1 MTEDQLARPP
11 VVTFLGHIDHGK
23 TSLLDKIRQTRVQA
37 GEAAGITQHTR
48 VHQVDWQGQKITL
61 IDTPG
66 HEVFKNMRA
75 RGAQVT
81 DLAVLVIA
89 ANEGIKP
96 QTRECLEHIQEA
108 GIPYLIAF
116 NKMDLPGANPE
127 EIKNKLT
134 QFGVVVEDRGGEVVA
149 VPVSAETGEGL
160 EELLEMI
167 LLVAEMTELEKPSG
181 PFLGVVLE
189 SQLDPH
195 RGAVVTIIVKQGQL
209 QEGDVIV
216 SSEKKAKVKALFN
229 DQGERVKTA
238 SVSQPVVILG
248 FSDPLPAG
256 SRLSAQGCQ
265 PEAQKA
271 IEKETGGEE
280 GVLRLLVKADT
291 QGTREAVLNSLPE
304 EVAVVR
310 SGVGDITDSDVFF
323 ASSCEADIVGFR
335 VKAGKSVL
343 ELAKREELSVA
354 TYQII
359 YKLIEDLEERIGQ
372 AKRVRREKNIVGR
385 AEIIAEFEVPA
396 GRIAGAKV
404 KKGIIKAGASVIIQR
419 DGEKVA
425 ETKIASLKSGKEDVQ
440 QISRGGEFGAL
451 FEPAVDFIIGDMIIY
466 ERINEGEK

>member
-23 TSLLDKIRQTRVQA
+23 TSLLDKIRQTQIQA
-37 GEAAGITQHTR
+37 GEAGGITQHTR
-48 VHQVDWQGQKITL
+48 AYQVDWQGQKITF

-66 HEVFKNMRA
+66 HEVFRNMRA

-127 EIKNKLT
+127 GIKNKLT

-149 VPVSAETGEGL
+149 VPVSAKTGEGV

-181 PFLGVVLE
+181 PFRGVVLE
-189 SQLDPH
+189 SEMDSH
-195 RGAVVTIIVKQGQL
+195 RGALITILVKQGQL
-209 QEGDVIV
+209 QEADVVV
-216 SSEKKAKVKALFN
+216 SGEEKVKVKALFN
-229 DQGERVKTA
+229 DQGERMKTA
-238 SVSQPVVILG
+238 SVSQPVVVLG
-248 FSDPLPAG
+248 FSDPLPTG
-256 SRLSAQGCQ
+256 RRLFVPGCQ
-265 PEAQKA
+265 PEAQKV
-271 IEKETGGEE
+271 IGKKMEE
-280 GVLRLLVKADT
+280 EDGVLRLLVKADT

-304 EVAVVR
+304 EVAVIR

-335 VKAGKSVL
+335 VRAGQSVL

-359 YKLIEDLEERIGQ
+359 YKLIEDLEERIVQ
-372 AKRVRREKNIVGR
+372 VKKARRERKIVGR

-396 GRIAGAKV
+396 GRIAGAEV
-404 KKGIIKAGASVIIQR
+404 KGGVIEAGAPVIIQR
-419 DGEKVA
+419 DGKKVA

-440 QISRGGEFGAL
+440 QVSRGGEFGAL
-451 FEPAVDFIIGDMIIY
+451 FEPTVDFIIGDMIIY
-466 ERINEGEK
+466 ERINEGE